1 MGFRLLFGQK
11 TVRSSPTSS
20 RIEIYIVTAARR
32 REWSIAMADLICSMI
47 CKHSS
52 KRPLRK
58 WRNKDG
64 SPCFGCSLKY
74 VKISRVFDM
83 DGDICAVAGE
93 GNMAHCAF
101 YEPLD
106 EPEGEEDT

>member
-1 MGFRLLFGQK
+1 
-11 TVRSSPTSS
+11 
-20 RIEIYIVTAARR
+20 
-32 REWSIAMADLICSMI
+32 MADLICSMI
-47 CKHSS
+47 CKHRS

-58 WRNKDG
+58 WWNKDG

-106 EPEGEEDT
+106 EPEGEEDTT

>member
-1 MGFRLLFGQK
+1 
-11 TVRSSPTSS
+11 
-20 RIEIYIVTAARR
+20 
-32 REWSIAMADLICSMI
+32 MADLICSMI
-47 CKHSS
+47 CKHRS

-93 GNMAHCAF
+93 GTWLIARFMSRWMSRRERRTPDGHFWHWNKTYHHV
-101 YEPLD
+101 
-106 EPEGEEDT
+106 